1 MKKCL
6 IICFFL
12 VLISGCKTVTKKVDE
27 ASKKET
33 EMLNKF
39 LKKTEND
46 IKIEFGQP
54 DSIENLNNNK
64 VLVYRGTKFKIKC
77 ERRFEVNPKNVVVAF
92 SSKNCF

>member
-1 MKKCL
+1 M
-6 IICFFL
+6 
-12 VLISGCKTVTKKVDE
+12 
-27 ASKKET
+27 
-33 EMLNKF
+33 NKF

-77 ERRFEVNPKNVVVAF
+77 ERRFEVNAGGTIIAF
-92 SSKNCF
+92 SSSGCF

>member
-77 ERRFEVNPKNVVVAF
+77 ERRCEVNPKNVVVAF

>member
-46 IKIEFGQP
+46 IEIEFGQP